1 MTQSPRPGPAD
12 HLRAAVARTP
22 MPGSLRPAAAML
34 SSDSA
39 FQGYLAACDQGTI
52 SLTNFAAS
60 IILARAISA
69 TEFGMYGVGFLLLLL
84 IRAAQEG
91 LTVQPLNAI
100 GPTLEGDEYRRYASS
115 TAVLQLMLSA
125 LTALGALGLG
135 WVLTATGNDVAGP
148 TVSAMAFVGSTWQV
162 QEFLRRGLYARGRV
176 GAAALNTGLASLV
189 RLAALALMAYGG
201 GLSARAGLD
210 AIAFGSLAAGLLGVI
225 QIRESWTRAGLDV
238 RGVLRANWSF
248 GRWVSG
254 GSIANWAAL
263 EIYPILSA
271 GMISFAAAGAFRA
284 LQNLVAPIHVL
295 LRTIDTFLTPRAARR
310 FKSGGWGGLRALL
323 SRVYWLSVLPAIA
336 LLAGV
341 SLFSAPL
348 MRFLYGEK
356 YAGYSGMLPLL
367 ALAYGL
373 WFAYAPLQACLKAI
387 PWTRPVFL
395 ANALATLSIFSIGLL
410 AIHYLGL
417 AGAIGGQALNG
428 LLIGAVLW
436 LTWWRASD
444 RGPRAA

>member
-1 MTQSPRPGPAD
+1 
-12 HLRAAVARTP
+12 
-22 MPGSLRPAAAML
+22 ML

-39 FQGYLAACDQGTI
+39 FQGYLAAFDQGTI

-84 IRAAQEG
+84 IRAVQEG

-135 WVLTATGNDVAGP
+135 WVLTSTGNDVAGP

-189 RLAALALMAYGG
+189 RLAVLALMAYGG

-210 AIAFGSLAAGLLGVI
+210 AIAYGALAAGVVGVI

-238 RGVLRANWSF
+238 RGVLRTNWSF

-310 FKSGGWGGLRALL
+310 FKLGGWGGLRALL

-341 SLFSAPL
+341 SLLSAPL
-348 MRFLYGEK
+348 MRLLYGEK

-373 WFAYAPLQACLKAI
+373 WFAYAPLQACFKAI

-395 ANALATLSIFSIGLL
+395 ANALATLSIFTIGLL
-410 AIHYLGL
+410 AIHSFGL
-417 AGAIGGQALNG
+417 AGAVGGQALNG

-444 RGPRAA
+444 RDPRAA

>member
-1 MTQSPRPGPAD
+1 
-12 HLRAAVARTP
+12 
-22 MPGSLRPAAAML
+22 MPGSLRPAAAIL

-39 FQGYLAACDQGTI
+39 FQGYLAAFDQGTI
-52 SLTNFAAS
+52 SLTNFTAS

-84 IRAAQEG
+84 IRAVQEG

-100 GPTLEGDEYRRYASS
+100 GPTLEGDAYRRYASS

-125 LTALGALGLG
+125 LTAFGALSLG
-135 WVLTATGNDVAGP
+135 WGLTATGNDVAGP
-148 TVSAMAFVGSTWQV
+148 TVSAMAFVGCAWQI

-189 RLAALALMAYGG
+189 RLAVLWLMAAGG

-210 AIAFGSLAAGLLGVI
+210 AIAYGSLAAGLVGVI
-225 QIRESWTRAGLDV
+225 QMRGAWTRAALDV
-238 RGVLRANWSF
+238 RGVLRTNWSF

-254 GSIANWAAL
+254 GSIANWATL

-323 SRVYWLSVLPAIA
+323 SRVYWLSVLPAVA
-336 LLAGV
+336 LLTVV
-341 SLFSAPL
+341 SLFSSPL
-348 MRFLYGEK
+348 MRLLYGEK

-373 WFAYAPLQACLKAI
+373 WFAYAPLQACFKAI

-395 ANALATLSIFSIGLL
+395 ANALATLSIFTLGLL
-410 AIHYLGL
+410 ALHFFGL

-436 LTWWRASD
+436 ITWSRAPG

>member
-1 MTQSPRPGPAD
+1 MAE
-12 HLRAAVARTP
+12 L
-22 MPGSLRPAAAML
+22 L

-39 FQGYLAACDQGTI
+39 FQGYLAAFDQGTI

-60 IILARAISA
+60 IILARAISP

-84 IRAAQEG
+84 LRAVQEG

-115 TAVLQLMLSA
+115 TAVLQLILSA
-125 LTALGALGLG
+125 LTALGAFALG

-148 TVSAMAFVGSTWQV
+148 TVAAMAFVGSVWQI
-162 QEFLRRGLYARGRV
+162 QEFLRRGFYARGRV

-189 RLAALALMAYGG
+189 RLGVLVLMVHGG

-210 AIAFGSLAAGLLGVI
+210 AIAYGSLAAGVVGVI
-225 QIRESWTRAGLDV
+225 QFSESWTRAGLDV
-238 RGVLRANWSF
+238 RGVLRTNWSF

-271 GMISFAAAGAFRA
+271 GMISFAAAGALRA

-295 LRTIDTFLTPRAARR
+295 LRTLETYLTPRAARR
-310 FKSGGWGGLRALL
+310 FKVGGWGGLRALL

-341 SLFSAPL
+341 SLFPAPL
-348 MRFLYGEK
+348 MRLLYGEK

-373 WFAYAPLQACLKAI
+373 WFAYAPLQACFKAI

-395 ANALATLSIFSIGLL
+395 ANALATLSIFTIGLL
-410 AIHYLGL
+410 AIHFFGL

-436 LTWWRASD
+436 IVWWRA
-444 RGPRAA
+444 PRQGAPAA

>member
-1 MTQSPRPGPAD
+1 MTQSPRQSPAD
-12 HLRAAVARTP
+12 YLRAAVARTP
-22 MPGSLRPAAAML
+22 MPGSLRPAAELL

-39 FQGYLAACDQGTI
+39 FQGYLAAFDQGTI

-60 IILARAISA
+60 ILLARAISA

-84 IRAAQEG
+84 IRAVQEG

-100 GPTLEGDEYRRYASS
+100 GPTLEGNEYRRYASS
-115 TAVLQLMLSA
+115 TAVVQLILSA
-125 LTALGALGLG
+125 LTALAALTLG

-148 TVSAMAFVGSTWQV
+148 TVSAMAFVGSVWQI
-162 QEFLRRGLYARGRV
+162 QEFLRRGFYARGRV
-176 GAAALNTGLASLV
+176 RAAALNTGLASLV
-189 RLAALALMAYGG
+189 RLTVLILMAHGG

-210 AIAFGSLAAGLLGVI
+210 AIAYGSLAAGGVGVI
-225 QIRESWTRAGLDV
+225 QFRESWTCAGLDV
-238 RGVLRANWSF
+238 RGVLRTNWSF

-263 EIYPILSA
+263 EVYPILSA

-295 LRTIDTFLTPRAARR
+295 LRTIDTLLTPSAARR
-310 FKSGGWGGLRALL
+310 FKLGGWDGLRALL

-341 SLFSAPL
+341 SLFAAPL
-348 MRFLYGEK
+348 MRLLYGEK
-356 YAGYSGMLPLL
+356 YAGYSRMLPLL

-373 WFAYAPLQACLKAI
+373 WFAYAPLQACFKAI
-387 PWTRPVFL
+387 RWTRPVFL
-395 ANALATLSIFSIGLL
+395 ANALATLSIFAIGLV
-410 AIHYLGL
+410 AIHFFGL
-417 AGAIGGQALNG
+417 AGAIAGQALNG

-436 LTWWRASD
+436 IAWWRAPG
-444 RGPRAA
+444 RRVPAT

>member
-1 MTQSPRPGPAD
+1 
-12 HLRAAVARTP
+12 
-22 MPGSLRPAAAML
+22 MPGSMRPAAAML

-39 FQGYLAACDQGTI
+39 FQGYLAAFDQGTI

-84 IRAAQEG
+84 IRAVQEG

-135 WVLTATGNDVAGP
+135 WVLTSTGNDVAGP

-189 RLAALALMAYGG
+189 RLAVLALMAYGG

-210 AIAFGSLAAGLLGVI
+210 AIAYGALAAGVVGVI

-238 RGVLRANWSF
+238 RGVLRTNWSF

-310 FKSGGWGGLRALL
+310 FKLGGWGGLRALL

-341 SLFSAPL
+341 SLLSAPL
-348 MRFLYGEK
+348 MRLLYGEK

-373 WFAYAPLQACLKAI
+373 WFAYAPLQACFKAI

-395 ANALATLSIFSIGLL
+395 ANALATLSIFTIGLL
-410 AIHYLGL
+410 AIHSFGL
-417 AGAIGGQALNG
+417 AGAVGGQALNG

-444 RGPRAA
+444 RDPRAA

>member
-1 MTQSPRPGPAD
+1 
-12 HLRAAVARTP
+12 
-22 MPGSLRPAAAML
+22 MPGSLRPAAELL

-39 FQGYLAACDQGTI
+39 LQGYLAAFDQGAI

-60 IILARAISA
+60 IILARAISP

-84 IRAAQEG
+84 IRAVQEG
-91 LTVQPLNAI
+91 FTVQPLNAI
-100 GPTLEGDEYRRYASS
+100 GPTLEGDAYRRYASS
-115 TAVLQLMLSA
+115 TAVLQLMLSV

-176 GAAALNTGLASLV
+176 GAALLNTGLASLV
-189 RLAALALMAYGG
+189 RLAVLGLMACGG

-210 AIAFGSLAAGLLGVI
+210 AIAYGSLAAGVVGVI

-238 RGVLRANWSF
+238 RGVLRTNWSF

-310 FKSGGWGGLRALL
+310 FKLGGWGGLRALL
-323 SRVYWLSVLPAIA
+323 SRVDWLSVLPAIA

-348 MRFLYGEK
+348 MRLLYGEK

-367 ALAYGL
+367 ALAYML
-373 WFAYAPLQACLKAI
+373 WFAYAPLQACFKAI

-395 ANALATLSIFSIGLL
+395 ANALATLSIFTLGLL
-410 AIHYLGL
+410 AIHSFGL
-417 AGAIGGQALNG
+417 AGAVGGQALNG

-436 LTWWRASD
+436 LAWWRAPD
-444 RGPRAA
+444 RDPRAA

>member
-1 MTQSPRPGPAD
+1 
-12 HLRAAVARTP
+12 
-22 MPGSLRPAAAML
+22 MPGSLRPAAAIL

-39 FQGYLAACDQGTI
+39 FQGYLAAFDQGTI
-52 SLTNFAAS
+52 SLTNFTAS

-84 IRAAQEG
+84 IRAVQEG

-100 GPTLEGDEYRRYASS
+100 GPTLEGDAYRRYASS

-125 LTALGALGLG
+125 LTAFGALSLG
-135 WVLTATGNDVAGP
+135 WGLTATGNDVAGP
-148 TVSAMAFVGSTWQV
+148 TVSAMAFVGCAWQI

-189 RLAALALMAYGG
+189 RLAVLWLMAAGG

-210 AIAFGSLAAGLLGVI
+210 AIAYGSLAAGLVGVI
-225 QIRESWTRAGLDV
+225 QMRGAWTRAALDV
-238 RGVLRANWSF
+238 RGVLRTNWSF

-254 GSIANWAAL
+254 GSIANWATL

-323 SRVYWLSVLPAIA
+323 SRVYWLSVLPAVA
-336 LLAGV
+336 LLTVV
-341 SLFSAPL
+341 SLFSSPL
-348 MRFLYGEK
+348 MRLLYGEK

-373 WFAYAPLQACLKAI
+373 WFAYAPLQACFKAI

-395 ANALATLSIFSIGLL
+395 ANALATLSIFTLGLL
-410 AIHYLGL
+410 AIHFFGL

-436 LTWWRASD
+436 ITWSRAPG

>member
-1 MTQSPRPGPAD
+1 
-12 HLRAAVARTP
+12 

-39 FQGYLAACDQGTI
+39 FQGYLAAFDQGTI

-84 IRAAQEG
+84 IRAVQEG

-135 WVLTATGNDVAGP
+135 WVLTSTGNDVAGP

-189 RLAALALMAYGG
+189 RLAVLALMAYGG

-210 AIAFGSLAAGLLGVI
+210 AIAYGALAAGVVGVI

-238 RGVLRANWSF
+238 RGVLRTNWSF

-295 LRTIDTFLTPRAARR
+295 LRTIDTYLTPRAARR
-310 FKSGGWGGLRALL
+310 FKLGGWGGLRALL

-341 SLFSAPL
+341 SLLSAPL
-348 MRFLYGEK
+348 MRLLYGEK

-373 WFAYAPLQACLKAI
+373 WFAYAPLQACFKAI

-395 ANALATLSIFSIGLL
+395 ANALATLSIFTIGLL
-410 AIHYLGL
+410 AIHSFGL
-417 AGAIGGQALNG
+417 AGAVGGQALNG

-444 RGPRAA
+444 RDPRAA

>member
-1 MTQSPRPGPAD
+1 
-12 HLRAAVARTP
+12 
-22 MPGSLRPAAAML
+22 MPGSMRPAAAML

-39 FQGYLAACDQGTI
+39 FQGYLAAFDQGTI

-84 IRAAQEG
+84 IRAVQEG

-135 WVLTATGNDVAGP
+135 WVLTSTGNDVAGP

-189 RLAALALMAYGG
+189 RLAVLALMAYGG

-210 AIAFGSLAAGLLGVI
+210 AIAYGALAAGVVGVI

-238 RGVLRANWSF
+238 RGVLRTNWSF

-295 LRTIDTFLTPRAARR
+295 LRTIDTLLTPSAARR
-310 FKSGGWGGLRALL
+310 FKLGGWDGLRALL

-341 SLFSAPL
+341 SLLSAPL
-348 MRFLYGEK
+348 MRLLYGEK

-373 WFAYAPLQACLKAI
+373 WFAYAPLQACFKAI

-395 ANALATLSIFSIGLL
+395 ANALATLSIFTIGLL
-410 AIHYLGL
+410 AIHSFGL
-417 AGAIGGQALNG
+417 AGAVGGQALNG

-444 RGPRAA
+444 RGPRTA

>member
-1 MTQSPRPGPAD
+1 
-12 HLRAAVARTP
+12 
-22 MPGSLRPAAAML
+22 MPGALRPAAELL

-39 FQGYLAACDQGTI
+39 FQGYLAAFDQGTI

-60 IILARAISA
+60 IILARAISP

-84 IRAAQEG
+84 LRAVQEG

-115 TAVLQLMLSA
+115 TAVLQLILSA
-125 LTALGALGLG
+125 LTALGAFALG

-148 TVSAMAFVGSTWQV
+148 TVSAMAFVGSVWQI
-162 QEFLRRGLYARGRV
+162 QEFLRRGFYARGRV

-189 RLAALALMAYGG
+189 RLAVLVLMVHGG
-201 GLSARAGLD
+201 GLSARAGLE
-210 AIAFGSLAAGLLGVI
+210 AIAYGSLAAGVVGVI
-225 QIRESWTRAGLDV
+225 QFRESWTRAGLDV
-238 RGVLRANWSF
+238 RGVLRTNWSF

-271 GMISFAAAGAFRA
+271 GMISFAAAGALRA

-295 LRTIDTFLTPRAARR
+295 LRTLETYLTPRAARR
-310 FKSGGWGGLRALL
+310 FKVGGWGGLRALL

-341 SLFSAPL
+341 SLFPAPL
-348 MRFLYGEK
+348 MRLLYGEK

-373 WFAYAPLQACLKAI
+373 WFAYAPLQACFKAI

-395 ANALATLSIFSIGLL
+395 ANALATLSIFTIGLL
-410 AIHYLGL
+410 AIHFFGL

-436 LTWWRASD
+436 IVWWRA
-444 RGPRAA
+444 PRQGAPAA